1 MSEKK
6 ALALLSDVDKSVYN
20 DTGGFYQIS
29 PSMFQKINEKID
41 GKSGNVKIL
50 LIYLICQQQNKDF
63 HPAESTILSACS
75 INHSQYV
82 RARAKLVEL
91 NFIEYEPFKY
101 LKILYKNIM
110 E

>member
-6 ALALLSDVDKSVYN
+6 ALALLSDVDKGIYN
-20 DTGGFYQIS
+20 DTTSFYQIA

-63 HPAESTILSACS
+63 HPAEATILTACG
-75 INHSQYV
+75 IDHSQYV
-82 RARAKLVEL
+82 RARTKLVEL

-101 LKILYKNIM
+101 IKVLYKNIM
-110 E
+110 S